1 LRAVAGFGLLEK
13 IRNYDVIQA
22 SVAMSILSALLW
34 DIIKRGTVSRQ
45 SFGPIC
51 KGQEIL
57 LGFLDLVEDETDR
70 LSRNVGKES
79 PLYVT

>member
-1 LRAVAGFGLLEK
+1 LRAVAGFGLLKK

-22 SVAMSILSALLW
+22 SVAMSIISALLW
-34 DIIKRGTVSRQ
+34 DITKRRTVSRQ
-45 SFGPIC
+45 SFGPIF

-57 LGFLDLVEDETDR
+57 GFLDPVEDETDR